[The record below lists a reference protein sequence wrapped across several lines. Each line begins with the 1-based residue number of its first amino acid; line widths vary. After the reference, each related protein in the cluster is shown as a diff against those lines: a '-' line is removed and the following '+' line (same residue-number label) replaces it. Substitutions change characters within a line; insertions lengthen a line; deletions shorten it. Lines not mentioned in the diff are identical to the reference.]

1 MVPTHWSD
9 RLQATGNFGPSI
21 VSALVTAGFTVTAL
35 SRSGS
40 TSKLPSE
47 VKVVEVNY
55 DSHDSLVTA
64 LKGQDVFIS
73 AVPNHGD
80 QPKLIDAAIAAGVKR
95 FLPSE
100 FGSDIAGN
108 ENVQKL
114 PVFQGKL
121 KTQKYLEEKKD
132 QISYTIV
139 VNGAFL
145 DWGIKVGFIINKN
158 TTRVFN
164 GGDKPRSTTTLEDIG
179 KGVVGVLR
187 HPEETKNRAVY
198 LQSAAVSQNKLLEL
212 AKKKNPDF
220 KPEIQNVDTL
230 KVLQD
235 SYDALEKNDADV
247 GTALRGFIV
256 VSIYTEGYGGLFAK
270 NDNELLGIKGKSDE
284 ELEALVAQY
293 V

>member
-1 MVPTHWSD
+1 M
-9 RLQATGNFGPSI
+9 
-21 VSALVTAGFTVTAL
+21 TAL

-40 TSKLPSE
+40 TPKLPSE
-47 VKVVEVNY
+47 VKVVEVDY

-198 LQSAAVSQNKLLEL
+198 LQSAAVSQNQLLEL
-212 AKKKNPDF
+212 AKKTNPDF

-230 KVLQD
+230 KILQD
-235 SYDALEKNDADV
+235 SYDALETKDADV
-247 GTALRGFIV
+247 GTAMRGFIV